1 MKRLFLFFSV
11 SLLVCSSCQFAP
23 MSGETKPVITLWY
36 WNRSLSDN
44 VIAKAQEAFP
54 HVTIDAQKIGG
65 DEYKTKLHTALIAG
79 RGPDIVAMNDW
90 AYEYIAYAE
99 EFVNLLDYGADQL
112 EQEYLDWKWQAV
124 QDPETGALIA
134 LPIDTGPTAL
144 YYRADLFEEAGLPT
158 EPDEVHAQLQTW
170 DDYIEAGIQMKE
182 KTGVHMFESITKPY
196 LQVIEQQSD
205 KYFAEDGTYIGDG
218 EAIQYA
224 WNTAVRIHEEGLS
237 ARLTEGQEVN
247 AALNGGDVAS
257 RVGAVWES
265 QILQD
270 AAPDTA
276 GKWRVTRAPGGDGNN
291 GGSFIGVLD
300 SSAHKDEAVAITKWL
315 VSSDA
320 QLDHFLDVN
329 LFPSAI
335 ETLESELLR
344 EPDPFYG
351 DQVVA
356 DVFVESAKN
365 VPPTFYGEHYGK
377 FRAIFNDEMVL
388 IDRANKNPEKAW
400 EDAQKKAQRELS
412 RIDQ

>member
-23 MSGETKPVITLWY
+23 MSGESKPVITLWY
-36 WNRSLSDN
+36 WNRSLSDD
-44 VIAKAQEAFP
+44 VITKAQEAFP

-144 YYRADLFEEAGLPT
+144 YYRADLFAEAGLPT

-170 DDYIEAGIQMKE
+170 DDYIEAGIHMKE
-182 KTGVHMFESITKPY
+182 TTGVHMFESITKPY

-205 KYFAEDGTYIGDG
+205 KYFAQDGTYIGDG

-315 VSSDA
+315 VSPDA

-377 FRAIFNDEMVL
+377 FRTIFNDEMVL